1 VGHVLAGLGVGAA
14 LVGAAAVCFQLFDGL
29 VLDVAP
35 ALAVL
40 FCSLLAVHVYAR
52 SAESQG

>member
-1 VGHVLAGLGVGAA
+1 VGAA